1 MEVFYFLIFKP
12 RRTYLMDT
20 VDIGSIFF
28 SLFCSIFGFL
38 ILKYLGRNKKIWKN
52 IGILNIFF
60 FFLFNFILCILSEF

>member
-28 SLFCSIFGFL
+28 SLLCSIFDFL
-38 ILKYLGRNKKIWKN
+38 ILKYLK
-52 IGILNIFF
+52 
-60 FFLFNFILCILSEF
+60 E